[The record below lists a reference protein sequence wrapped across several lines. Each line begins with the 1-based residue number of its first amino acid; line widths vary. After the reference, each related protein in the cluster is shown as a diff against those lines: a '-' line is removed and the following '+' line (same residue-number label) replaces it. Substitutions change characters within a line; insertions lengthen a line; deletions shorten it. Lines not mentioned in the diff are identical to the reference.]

1 MYKINLEYGNE
12 NINDII
18 TKTLVRELKK
28 YLEDI
33 CKKSNTE
40 LTSKH
45 TYLSIKNK
53 EGSKIDDR

>member
-1 MYKINLEYGNE
+1 MYKINIEYGNE

-18 TKTLVRELKK
+18 TKTLIRELKK
-28 YLEDI
+28 YLENI
-33 CKKSNTE
+33 WKNPNTE

-53 EGSKIDDR
+53 EGS

>member
-1 MYKINLEYGNE
+1 MYKINIEYGNE

-40 LTSKH
+40 L
-45 TYLSIKNK
+45 SIKNK

>member
-1 MYKINLEYGNE
+1 MYKINIKYGNE

-45 TYLSIKNK
+45 TNLSIKNK
-53 EGSKIDDR
+53 EGSKNRW

>member
-1 MYKINLEYGNE
+1 MYKINIEYGNE

-28 YLEDI
+28 ILEDI

-40 LTSKH
+40 LTSIH

-53 EGSKIDDR
+53 EGSNVNDR